1 MGKFLWPCR
10 HKNCS
15 LMSLLGPSSLLLVPL
30 NLLDVLSQSF
40 HTDNSNTVRLLIK
53 HSFSHENM
61 ATIQSFHISVSSR
74 GIQHQLSSYRE
85 TVIRQATASAGSA
98 AHRDDA
104 PTCGICHK
112 TKFADGCGNL
122 CSYCHTK
129 FCARCG
135 GRVSLRSNTVSCDG
149 SSELYVVMWI
159 SVSYFWLFHTFWHP
173 HLRETQ

>member
-1 MGKFLWPCR
+1 
-10 HKNCS
+10 
-15 LMSLLGPSSLLLVPL
+15 MSLLGPSSLLLVPL

-149 SSELYVVMWI
+149 SSELYVVM
-159 SVSYFWLFHTFWHP
+159 
-173 HLRETQ
+173 